1 MLQIRLADLLTYET
15 THHGVYVKVASSAGF
30 PELAYVGSA
39 TNLPKHKGAQCGMPV
54 RRAQHEATFA
64 DASSATT
71 FDIEARKLG
80 LTQLSFGTLFEYEVA
95 NIDDTQEL
103 EDMRVTCK
111 IVEAILT
118 EWCRA
123 GQWHNSD
130 RFGGNSDWFG
140 ACSHCC
146 LTEGVRGISTNVSG
160 DETFQGTRDSSLQ
173 PHCHASVS
181 PQSRRVQ

>member
-1 MLQIRLADLLTYET
+1 
-15 THHGVYVKVASSAGF
+15 
-30 PELAYVGSA
+30 
-39 TNLPKHKGAQCGMPV
+39 MPV

-80 LTQLSFGTLFEYEVA
+80 LTKLSFGTLFQYEATV
-95 NIDDTQEL
+95 IKDTKEL
-103 EDMRVTCK
+103 VDMRVTCK

-130 RFGGNSDWFG
+130 RFGDNSDWFG

-146 LTEGVRGISTNVSG
+146 LTEVVRGISTNVYFCMS
-160 DETFQGTRDSSLQ
+160 
-173 PHCHASVS
+173 HASRS
-181 PQSRRVQ
+181 ISMTSKTLSTARHASSIGETHKPYRRGSSTDTGELSSVRNRENITRRR